1 VSTTPEGLSALA
13 SEAAR
18 LGLDINEQDLNRFA
32 RYLALLVEWQDR
44 AGLTSVTDLE
54 EIQRRHFG
62 ESLALLVALRSARLV
77 PSSGG
82 STTAVADIG
91 TGGGFPGLPMRI
103 VEPGIQLT
111 LIEAQARRCRFL
123 EAIVEA
129 LDLPDVRVVQAR
141 AEEAGR
147 LPDLRGQS
155 DLVVARALAA
165 LPILVEY
172 GLPLLRLGGVLATP
186 KGSRVEEEK
195 AASQA
200 AIATLGGTLEPSLA
214 LSVAAGAP
222 EQQVV
227 VVRRTAPLDDR
238 FPRRAGIPAKRPLR

>member
-1 VSTTPEGLSALA
+1 MSTARKDMSALDG
-13 SEAAR
+13 ETAR
-18 LGLDINEQDLNRFA
+18 LGLPIDERGLDRFA
-32 RYLALLVEWQDR
+32 RYLALLAEWQDY
-44 AGLTSVTDLE
+44 AGLTSITDPE

-62 ESLALLVALRSARLV
+62 ESLALLVALRSAGLV
-77 PSSGG
+77 RTGG
-82 STTAVADIG
+82 TTTVADIG

-123 EAIVEA
+123 EAVVEA

-155 DLVVARALAA
+155 DVVVARALAA
-165 LPILVEY
+165 LPVLVEY
-172 GLPLLRLGGVLATP
+172 GLPLLRIGGVLATP
-186 KGSRVEEEK
+186 KGSRVHEEK
-195 AASQA
+195 QASMA
-200 AIATLGGTLEPSLA
+200 AIATLGGTLEPSIA
-214 LSVAAGAP
+214 LSVAPGAP

-227 VVRRTAPLDDR
+227 FVRRTAPLDER
-238 FPRRAGIPAKRPLR
+238 FPRRAGIPTKRPLR